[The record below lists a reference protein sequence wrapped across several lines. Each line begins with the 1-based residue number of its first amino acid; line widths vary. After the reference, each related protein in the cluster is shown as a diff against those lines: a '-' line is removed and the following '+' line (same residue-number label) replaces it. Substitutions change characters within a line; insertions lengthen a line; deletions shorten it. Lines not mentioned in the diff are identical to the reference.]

1 MRIWELNACLK
12 EGTTFGNT
20 DKRYVKDRFFFFF
33 FFQGAGLSFSFW
45 AFGPFF
51 FCLSGLCYVCKPIT
65 GQVKMGLGKIIDW
78 AIGFIYLFVFSDS
91 KQLRLGRLWGHWF
104 FLGLGIQNKRKL
116 G

>member
-1 MRIWELNACLK
+1 MK

-33 FFQGAGLSFSFW
+33 SKVLGCLFLFGLLDLF
-45 AFGPFF
+45 FF

-104 FLGLGIQNKRKL
+104 FLGLGIQNKREL

>member
-1 MRIWELNACLK
+1 MK

-33 FFQGAGLSFSFW
+33 PKVLGCLFLFGLLDLFF
-45 AFGPFF
+45 FF

-104 FLGLGIQNKRKL
+104 FLGLGIQNKREL